1 MKKRTGFLHSLR
13 SRFIHWLDPDTGLPR
28 YSNYYPTDS
37 GVNVSA
43 ESAMRVTTVFAC
55 VRIISWTL
63 ASLPLPLY
71 RRLAPRGKER
81 ATEHPLYALLHDR
94 PNPEQTAFEFR
105 ALLQTQALLYG
116 NGYAEIE
123 FDRFGLP
130 VALWPVPSW
139 RCRPRRGKTREL
151 FYELTLPDGT
161 QKALQA
167 YQVFHVKGL
176 TLDGDEGLSVIAAHR
191 QGLGLTL
198 AAEEFGARFFGQG
211 ANVGGVVTHP
221 GRLSPE
227 AYERLKKSLE
237 EKHEGLGKSHR
248 MLLLEEAM
256 KYEKVGIPPNDAQFL
271 ETRRFQIADT
281 ARMFG
286 VPSHM
291 VNDTE
296 RTTSWGSGIEE
307 QGIGFVVYT
316 MGPWFVNWEQQIA
329 RKLLI
334 NGSALEYFAEFLV
347 AGLLRGNMAAR
358 YAAYAIGRQ
367 WGWLSADDVRDLE
380 NMNPL
385 PNDQGA
391 IYLNPMNMVAAGS
404 MPRPAP
410 DQRMRVIASFRRVLE
425 DAAVRVLRREEA
437 DIMRQAKKLDPK
449 ALGPWL
455 ERFYQDHLT
464 YIERQLQPPAQA
476 MVEAAELGI
485 NLNLASLAAWHAKR
499 SLAQLEEALAGRDP
513 AAALQARFDEWEAGR
528 PGELAAAVVQYA
540 LEGRMPS

>member
-1 MKKRTGFLHSLR
+1 MQLR
-13 SRFIHWLDPDTGLPR
+13 RFIQWLDPDTWLPR

-71 RRLAPRGKER
+71 RRLEPRGKER

-94 PNPEQTAFEFR
+94 PNSEQTAFEFR
-105 ALLQTQALLYG
+105 ALLQAQALLYG

-130 VALWPVPSW
+130 VALWPVPSG
-139 RCRPRRGKTREL
+139 RCRPRRSKSREL
-151 FYELTLPDGT
+151 FYEITLPDGT
-161 QKALQA
+161 PKPLQA
-167 YQVFHVKGL
+167 YQIFHVKGL
-176 TLDGDEGLSVIAAHR
+176 TLNGDEGLSVIAAHR

-211 ANVGGVVTHP
+211 ANVGGVATHP
-221 GRLSPE
+221 GKLSPE
-227 AYERLKKSLE
+227 AYERLKTSLE
-237 EKHEGLGKSHR
+237 EKHQGLGKVLR
-248 MLLLEEAM
+248 ILLLEEGM
-256 KYEKVGIPPNDAQFL
+256 KFDKLGIPPNDAQFL

-316 MGPWFVNWEQQIA
+316 MGPWFANWEQQIT
-329 RKLLI
+329 RKLLLD
-334 NGSALEYFAEFLV
+334 GAALEYFAEFLV
-347 AGLLRGNMAAR
+347 DGLLRGNIAAR
-358 YAAYAIGRQ
+358 YSAYAIGRQ
-367 WGWLSADDVRDLE
+367 WGWLRADDVLE
-380 NMNPL
+380 MENRNPL
-385 PNDQGA
+385 PDGQGQ
-391 IYLNPMNMVAAGS
+391 IVLNPMNMLSAGS
-404 MPRPAP
+404 LPRP
-410 DQRMRVIASFRRVLE
+410 DQRMRAIASFRRVLE
-425 DAAVRVLRREEA
+425 DAAIRILRREEA
-437 DIMRQAKKLDPK
+437 DVMRQAKKLEPK

-485 NLNLASLAAWHAKR
+485 NLNLATLAIWHAKR
-499 SLAQLEEALAGRDP
+499 SLAQLEDALAGRDP
-513 AAALQARFDEWEAGR
+513 VAALQARFAEWEAGR